1 MRELMS
7 GNRAWGTAIPREPA
21 EVGAAAVGWQRTGL
35 LQRLV
40 KLDRQADAH
49 AAEDRS
55 PTEEV
60 AARRAA

>member
-1 MRELMS
+1 
-7 GNRAWGTAIPREPA
+7 
-21 EVGAAAVGWQRTGL
+21 L

-40 KLDRQADAH
+40 KLDRQADGH

-55 PTEEV
+55 RTEEV